1 MGSGVAP
8 RAFITEGVKS
18 MFLSTLSF
26 SLANV
31 CVKQISH
38 IPVMEVVFFRCLLGV
53 LFCFYGLGG
62 LRSEWIG
69 KNRQLLFLRGV
80 FGTAALYSFFLTVQH
95 MPLASAMTIQYLSPV
110 FTTVIAIFLL
120 NEKVRPIQWVFY
132 AIAFSGVLFIQRF
145 DVRVSLSLLAIGI
158 FSAFCSGMA
167 YNLVRKLREK
177 EHPLVVVLHF
187 QLIGAIVGFV
197 FTLFEWK
204 TPSLSDL
211 LYLILIGIFSQM
223 GQVFLTNALQREK
236 AASVA
241 IINYS
246 GLIYGILLGWLFFD
260 ESQSFGSLFG
270 MLLVVVGVIA
280 SVVYTRKREEI
291 ETIEATT
298 G

>member
-1 MGSGVAP
+1 
-8 RAFITEGVKS
+8 
-18 MFLSTLSF
+18 
-26 SLANV
+26 
-31 CVKQISH
+31 
-38 IPVMEVVFFRCLLGV
+38 
-53 LFCFYGLGG
+53 
-62 LRSEWIG
+62 
-69 KNRQLLFLRGV
+69 
-80 FGTAALYSFFLTVQH
+80 
-95 MPLASAMTIQYLSPV
+95 
-110 FTTVIAIFLL
+110 
-120 NEKVRPIQWVFY
+120 
-132 AIAFSGVLFIQRF
+132 
-145 DVRVSLSLLAIGI
+145 
-158 FSAFCSGMA
+158 MA

-187 QLIGAIVGFV
+187 QLIGAIVGLI

-291 ETIEATT
+291 ESIEATT